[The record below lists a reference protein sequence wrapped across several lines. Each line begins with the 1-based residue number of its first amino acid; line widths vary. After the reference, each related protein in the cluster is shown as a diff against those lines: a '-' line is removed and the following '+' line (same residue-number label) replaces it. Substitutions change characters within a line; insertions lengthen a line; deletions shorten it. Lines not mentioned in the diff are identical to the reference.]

1 MHFGLLMTKFHK
13 IKQYLIDV
21 NQNKQKKKKILE
33 DENFGQKFK
42 F

>member
-1 MHFGLLMTKFHK
+1 MTKFHK

-21 NQNKQKKKKILE
+21 NQNKQKKKILE